1 MKKNILCAALAA
13 AFLSA
18 CGGSDDRNDESKL
31 APGDEFT
38 TELSLDDTL
47 TETSTYRVYGL
58 SNIGQLV
65 TTSDNLASDGLIPI
79 EVSRINAKTQ
89 AAADALPDV
98 TAIQAFVSQLW
109 AELGKRYGV
118 QDATKLAQEVHDL
131 DISLAT
137 IYTDYRNSGLS
148 LQEFVDFYE
157 TLDAHPTLDRTGKVE
172 AELSQFLSNA
182 QITPRQLLDALNA
195 NGSSWP
201 QFLTLMASRQDDF
214 SSLYEKYGKAATDI
228 STFVRGYLQPQTKAL
243 KNAAT
248 AIAVAK
254 FGWDVIK
261 DNRPETVATG
271 AFTRALASSDP
282 QWDNYAQAKSGTS
295 QVVTL
300 KTKGVVIPVTQT
312 EVKFAL
318 TGYYDAKHSSIGGH
332 WLPLM
337 NMDVKEVYAIISWK
351 VNAKASV
358 TLPVNVGTVAAP
370 IPEIPVLMEIN
381 TSGLF
386 QNDTKKYEFR
396 ANGKDGFRY
405 IGQKK

>member
-1 MKKNILCAALAA
+1 MNPFMKKTVLCAALSAA
-13 AFLSA
+13 LLSA
-18 CGGSDDRNDESKL
+18 CGGSDDNQL
-31 APGDEFT
+31 APGDEFSV
-38 TELSLDDTL
+38 ELSLDDTL
-47 TETSTYRVYGL
+47 TEVSTYRVYGL
-58 SNIGQLV
+58 SNSGHLV
-65 TTSDNLASDGLIPI
+65 TNADNLASEGLIPI
-79 EVSRINAKTQ
+79 EVSRIDAKTQ
-89 AAADALPDV
+89 AADALTEV
-98 TAIQAFVSQLW
+98 AAIQAFVPQLW
-109 AELGKRYGV
+109 AELGKRHGTL
-118 QDATKLAQEVHDL
+118 DARKLAQEVHDL

-137 IYTDYRNSGLS
+137 IYTDYLNSGLS
-148 LQEFVDFYE
+148 LPEFVDFYE
-157 TLDAHPTLDRTGKVE
+157 TLDAHPTLDKTGKVE
-172 AELSQFLSNA
+172 AELSQFLSNT
-182 QITPRQLLDALNA
+182 QITPRQLLDVLNA
-195 NGSSWP
+195 HGSTWQ

-214 SSLYEKYGKAATDI
+214 SSLHDQYGKTATNI
-228 STFVRGYLQPQTKAL
+228 SSFVQGYLQPQTKVL

-282 QWDNYAQAKSGTS
+282 QWDNYAQARSGTS

-300 KTKGVVIPVTQT
+300 KTKGLIPVTQT

-332 WLPLM
+332 WLPLL
-337 NMDVKEVYAIISWK
+337 NVDVKEVYAIISWK

-370 IPEIPVLMEIN
+370 IPEIPVFMEIN
-381 TSGLF
+381 TSGVF

-396 ANGKDGFRY
+396 ANGKNGFSY
-405 IGQKK
+405 VGQKK

>member
-1 MKKNILCAALAA
+1 MKKTVLCAALSAA
-13 AFLSA
+13 LLSA
-18 CGGSDDRNDESKL
+18 CGGSDDNQL
-31 APGDEFT
+31 APGDEFSV
-38 TELSLDDTL
+38 ELSLDDTL
-47 TETSTYRVYGL
+47 TEVSTYRVYGL
-58 SNIGQLV
+58 SNSGHLV
-65 TTSDNLASDGLIPI
+65 TSADNLASEGLIPI
-79 EVSRINAKTQ
+79 EVSRIDAKTQ
-89 AAADALPDV
+89 AADALTEV
-98 TAIQAFVSQLW
+98 AAIQAFVPQLW
-109 AELGKRYGV
+109 AELGKRHGTL
-118 QDATKLAQEVHDL
+118 DASKLAQEVHDL

-137 IYTDYRNSGLS
+137 IYTDYLNSGLS
-148 LQEFVDFYE
+148 LPEFVDFYE
-157 TLDAHPTLDRTGKVE
+157 TLDAHPTLDKTGKVE
-172 AELSQFLSNA
+172 AELSQFLSNT
-182 QITPRQLLDALNA
+182 QITPRQLLDVLNA
-195 NGSSWP
+195 HGSTWQ

-214 SSLYEKYGKAATDI
+214 SSLYDQYGKTATNI
-228 STFVRGYLQPQTKAL
+228 SSFVQGYLQPQTKVL

-282 QWDNYAQAKSGTS
+282 QWDNYAQARSGTS

-300 KTKGVVIPVTQT
+300 KTKGLIPVTQT

-332 WLPLM
+332 WLPLL
-337 NMDVKEVYAIISWK
+337 NVDVKEVYAIISWK

-370 IPEIPVLMEIN
+370 IPEIPVFMEIN
-381 TSGLF
+381 TSGVF

-396 ANGKDGFRY
+396 ANGKNGFSY
-405 IGQKK
+405 VGQKK

>member
-98 TAIQAFVSQLW
+98 AAIQAFVSQLW

-118 QDATKLAQEVHDL
+118 QDASKLAQEVHDL

-157 TLDAHPTLDRTGKVE
+157 TLDAHPTLDKTGKVE

-214 SSLYEKYGKAATDI
+214 NSLYEKYGKAATDI
-228 STFVRGYLQPQTKAL
+228 SSFVQAYLQPQTKAL
-243 KNAAT
+243 KSAKAA
-248 AIAVAK
+248 IEVAK
-254 FGWDVIK
+254 LAWDVIK
-261 DNRPETVATG
+261 NNRPETVATG
-271 AFTRALASSDP
+271 AFTSVYASGNSN
-282 QWDNYAQAKSGTS
+282 WDNYDQAKSGAS
-295 QVVTL
+295 QAVTIKSKNL
-300 KTKGVVIPVTQT
+300 FKMTLT
-312 EVKFAL
+312 EVRFAL
-318 TGYYDAKHSSIGGH
+318 AGYYGAKHSSIGGH
-332 WLPLM
+332 WLPLV
-337 NMDVKEVYAIISWK
+337 NLDVQHVYAILTWK

-358 TLPVNVGTVAAP
+358 TLPVNMGTVAAP
-370 IPEIPVLMEIN
+370 NPEMPVFMQISE
-381 TSGLF
+381 SGLF
-386 QNDTKKYEFR
+386 QNDTVNYEFR

-405 IGQKK
+405 IGKKK

>member
-1 MKKNILCAALAA
+1 MKKSILCAALAA

-18 CGGSDDRNDESKL
+18 CGGSDDSKL
-31 APGDEFT
+31 IPGDEFSV
-38 TELSLDDTL
+38 ELSLDDTL
-47 TETSTYRVYGL
+47 TEISTYRVYGL
-58 SNIGQLV
+58 SNSGQLV
-65 TTSDNLASDGLIPI
+65 TTADDLASDGLIPI
-79 EVSRINAKTQ
+79 EVSRIDAKTQ
-89 AAADALPDV
+89 ATDALPEV
-98 TAIQAFVSQLW
+98 AAIQAFVPQLW
-109 AELGKRYGV
+109 AELGKRHGTL
-118 QDATKLAQEVHDL
+118 DASKLAQEVHDL

-148 LQEFVDFYE
+148 LPEFVDFYE
-157 TLDAHPTLDRTGKVE
+157 TLDAHPTLDKTGKVE

-182 QITPRQLLDALNA
+182 QITPRQLLDVLHAH
-195 NGSSWP
+195 GSNWQ
-201 QFLTLMASRQDDF
+201 QFLALMASRQDDF
-214 SSLYEKYGKAATDI
+214 SSLYDQYGKAATDI
-228 STFVRGYLQPQTKAL
+228 SSFVQGYLQPQTKAL

-300 KTKGVVIPVTQT
+300 KTKGVIPVTQT

-332 WLPLM
+332 WLPLV

-370 IPEIPVLMEIN
+370 IPEIPVFMEIN
-381 TSGLF
+381 TSGVF

>member
-1 MKKNILCAALAA
+1 M
-13 AFLSA
+13 
-18 CGGSDDRNDESKL
+18 
-31 APGDEFT
+31 
-38 TELSLDDTL
+38 
-47 TETSTYRVYGL
+47 
-58 SNIGQLV
+58 
-65 TTSDNLASDGLIPI
+65 
-79 EVSRINAKTQ
+79 
-89 AAADALPDV
+89 
-98 TAIQAFVSQLW
+98 
-109 AELGKRYGV
+109 
-118 QDATKLAQEVHDL
+118 
-131 DISLAT
+131 
-137 IYTDYRNSGLS
+137 
-148 LQEFVDFYE
+148 
-157 TLDAHPTLDRTGKVE
+157 
-172 AELSQFLSNA
+172 
-182 QITPRQLLDALNA
+182 
-195 NGSSWP
+195 
-201 QFLTLMASRQDDF
+201 
-214 SSLYEKYGKAATDI
+214 
-228 STFVRGYLQPQTKAL
+228 RGYLQPQTKAL

-282 QWDNYAQAKSGTS
+282 QWDNYAQTRSGTS

-300 KTKGVVIPVTQT
+300 KTKGVIPVTQT

-337 NMDVKEVYAIISWK
+337 NMDVKEVSAIISWK

>member
-1 MKKNILCAALAA
+1 MKKSIVCAALAA

-18 CGGSDDRNDESKL
+18 CGGSDDESKL
-31 APGDEFT
+31 APGDEFS

-47 TETSTYRVYGL
+47 AETSTYRVYGL
-58 SNIGQLV
+58 SNSGQLV
-65 TTSDNLASDGLIPI
+65 TTSDDLASDGLIPI

-89 AAADALPDV
+89 AADEVPDV
-98 TAIQAFVSQLW
+98 AAIQAFVSQLW

-118 QDATKLAQEVHDL
+118 QDASKLAQEVHDL

-148 LQEFVDFYE
+148 LPEFVDFYE
-157 TLDAHPTLDRTGKVE
+157 ALDAHPTLDKTGKVE

-195 NGSSWP
+195 HGSSWP

-214 SSLYEKYGKAATDI
+214 NSLYEKYGKAATDI
-228 STFVRGYLQPQTKAL
+228 SSFVQAYLQPQTKAL
-243 KNAAT
+243 KSAKV
-248 AIAVAK
+248 AIEVAK
-254 FGWDVIK
+254 LTWDVIK
-261 DNRPETVATG
+261 NNRPETVAEG
-271 AFTRALASSDP
+271 AFTSVYSSGDSN
-282 QWDNYAQAKSGTS
+282 WDNYDQAKSGAS

-300 KTKGVVIPVTQT
+300 KSKNLFNMTLT

-318 TGYYDAKHSSIGGH
+318 SGYYGAQHPSIDGH
-332 WLPLM
+332 WLPLV
-337 NMDVKEVYAIISWK
+337 NVDVQYVYAFFSWK

-358 TLPVNVGTVAAP
+358 TLPVNMGTVAAP
-370 IPEIPVLMEIN
+370 NPEMPVFMQISE
-381 TSGLF
+381 SGLF
-386 QNDTKKYEFR
+386 QNDTINYEFR

-405 IGQKK
+405 IGKKK